1 MSTVL
6 HKFDI
11 EGGSKLQ
18 AGLLSSIYWNCDFVT
33 TVNVL
38 RNVNGYVT
46 RVDFR
51 LSNCSRPLVLH
62 WGGLYR
68 ASTNWVLPTD
78 RPPGTKNYR
87 DGALQ
92 TPFTKS
98 GDMFLVTIEVRDPK
112 LHAVE
117 FVLKDE
123 AHNKWLVVNKG
134 LVFYMAPELWG
145 VLGRFNGFK
154 HNNKNFQIHISKQDV
169 HPSNASIPPELVEQ
183 KAYLLWESKGR
194 PRNSPEQAKQ
204 DYNYAMRELQ
214 DQLAKGISIS
224 ELQNSLQAK
233 SNEKADYRKTDGL
246 LNSPSF
252 RRHDVSECL
261 NKYPESHEK
270 ATKLSPPTM
279 LNLIEKSIGH
289 LDGGVEVLRH
299 KLNDSNTELT
309 VSLRNSH
316 RFERFDFPL
325 LCGFIF
331 ILLGQVFQGTIREEN
346 HMLFVVNMKGNLV
359 LHWGIVKPSSGEWLV
374 PPWEIVPEKSRMLDC
389 ACQTDFKD
397 IASAAGALQGL
408 ASSWAG
414 QRDKGPVG
422 PNGYSPGPL
431 TSGSG
436 RARPGIY
443 QFVDINF
450 GRSNV
455 SAMQFILWTGSS
467 WIKNNG
473 SNFQINL
480 QLLGSK
486 CGKGSGE
493 GDKFVKWLLDEIS
506 EKEKEAERSLMH
518 RFNIATEL
526 TQRAIKEGELGLIG
540 ILVWMRFMAT
550 RQLTWNKNYN
560 VKPREIS
567 ASQDRLTDL
576 LQRIYADRVELR
588 EIVRLIMSSVGRG
601 GQGDVGQRIRDEIL
615 VLQRKNGCKGGMMEE
630 WHQKL
635 HNNTSPDDVIICQ
648 WSTRVSLN
656 LLVQALLDYVKADFK
671 IDVYWRTLNANGI
684 TKQRLASYDRPITSE
699 PYFTSS
705 SKDGLVRDLTSY
717 LKTLKA
723 VHSGADLD
731 AAIAACLG
739 KPVHYQE
746 ESLQFVQAHVDDR
759 DVGPLL
765 EKILVSRVALR
776 PILLRSQGRSKDFLF
791 LDIAL
796 DSTVRTCVERGYDAL
811 KNGQPQLIFL
821 LMPQA
826 IMYFFSLVLEN
837 VCLSSAKNEDF
848 IYCTKDWYRVCE
860 LCKQNGEQWALQT
873 KAVMD
878 RVRLALLDKADYYHT
893 NIQPSTQYLGLLL
906 GVEKWA
912 IDIFTEELI
921 RGGSDA
927 CLSVLLNHLDPIISS
942 VEACGFVTVVD
953 ELFKFQS
960 TIYKRPTIIIANR
973 VSGDEE
979 IPDGVV
985 AVLTPDMP
993 DILSHISVRARNS
1006 QVCFAT
1012 CFDQS
1017 ILRDLRA
1024 KEGKAITIRPS
1035 GGQVVYSESINPSL
1049 SLDSSVVC
1057 SIPHGFSLKKKKF
1070 GGRYAVS
1077 LDEFTI
1083 ETPSL
1088 VSRWSLL
1095 HFDLISS
1102 LQVGAKSRNL
1112 RYLKGK
1118 LPSWVHVPTSIAIPF
1133 GVFETILMLVENKDE
1148 AKRISS
1154 LSRCLDAGDLSKL
1167 REIQKCVLQLKAPA
1181 QLINELKNKMKLA
1194 NISWPGDEG
1203 GKRWKESWE
1212 AIKKVWASKWN
1223 ERAYI
1228 SSRKAKVNHQDIC
1241 MAVLIQEI
1249 VCADYAFVIHT
1260 KNPSS
1265 GDSSEIYAEVVKGLG
1280 ESLVGAY
1287 PGRAMSFVTKKSNL
1301 KAPKVTGYPSKQ
1313 IGLYIKRK
1321 SIIFRSDSNGED
1333 LEGYAGAGLYDRQ
1346 CCHKQS
1352 TSVSMIV
1359 GCWCSVPLDREDKVV
1374 LDYSTDKLIVDRS
1387 YQSSILSKI
1396 AEVGKIIES
1405 LYGSAQDIEGVVKD
1419 GQIYVVQARPQKS
1432 ISCSLQ

>member
-18 AGLLSSIYWNCDFVT
+18 
-33 TVNVL
+33 VNVL

-62 WGGLYR
+62 WGGLYP

-87 DGALQ
+87 DWALQ

-123 AHNKWLVVNKG
+123 AHNKW
-134 LVFYMAPELWG
+134 
-145 VLGRFNGFK
+145 FK
-154 HNNKNFQIHISKQDV
+154 HNNKNFQIDISKQDV
-169 HPSNASIPPELVEQ
+169 RPSNASIPPELVEQ

-233 SNEKADYRKTDGL
+233 SNEKADYKKTDGL

-252 RRHDVSECL
+252 RRHDVSEWL
-261 NKYPESHEK
+261 NKCPESHEK

-309 VSLRNSH
+309 V
-316 RFERFDFPL
+316 
-325 LCGFIF
+325 
-331 ILLGQVFQGTIREEN
+331 FQGTIKEEN

-374 PPWEIVPEKSRMLDC
+374 PPLEIVPEKSRMLDC
-389 ACQTDFKD
+389 ACQTYFKD
-397 IASAAGALQGL
+397 IASAAGAL
-408 ASSWAG
+408 
-414 QRDKGPVG
+414 
-422 PNGYSPGPL
+422 
-431 TSGSG
+431 
-436 RARPGIY
+436 

-540 ILVWMRFMAT
+540 ILVWLRFMAT

-648 WSTRVSLN
+648 
-656 LLVQALLDYVKADFK
+656 ALLDCVKADFK

-684 TKQRLASYDRPITSE
+684 TKQRLASYDRPIRSE

-739 KPVHYQE
+739 KPVHHQE
-746 ESLQFVQAHVDDR
+746 DAVFAHYGSNSGLPPSLQESLQFVQAHVDDR

-776 PILLRSQGRSKDFLF
+776 PILLRSQGRSKDLLF

-796 DSTVRTCVERGYDAL
+796 DSTVRTCMERGYDAL
-811 KNGQPQLIFL
+811 KNGQPQ
-821 LMPQA
+821 A
-826 IMYFFSLVLEN
+826 IMYLFSLVLEN

-848 IYCTKDWYRVCE
+848 IYCIKDWYRVCE

-893 NIQPSTQYLGLLL
+893 NIQPSTQYLGVLL

-927 CLSVLLNHLDPIISS
+927 CLSVLLNHLDPVVRKLANLGCWQIISS
-942 VEACGFVTVVD
+942 VEVCGFVTVVD

-1035 GGQVVYSESINPSL
+1035 GGQLVYSESINPSL

-1070 GGRYAVS
+1070 GGRYAIS

-1083 ETPSL
+1083 ET
-1088 VSRWSLL
+1088 
-1095 HFDLISS
+1095 
-1102 LQVGAKSRNL
+1102 VGAKSRNL

-1118 LPSWVHVPTSIAIPF
+1118 LPPWVHVPTSIAIPF

-1194 NISWPGDEG
+1194 NMSWPGDEG
-1203 GKRWKESWE
+1203 EKRWKESWE

-1333 LEGYAGAGLYDRQ
+1333 LEGYAGAGLYD
-1346 CCHKQS
+1346 
-1352 TSVSMIV
+1352 
-1359 GCWCSVPLDREDKVV
+1359 SVPLDREDKVV

-1419 GQIYVVQARPQKS
+1419 GQIYVVQARPQV
-1432 ISCSLQ
+1432 